1 MSIETTFSPPRVT
14 ANLAHAWGGIWRLT
28 FRQLLTP
35 GHWLVLAIGIAV
47 LILMFAGGSHW
58 GKPGEFLDWEVRFY
72 VTFLV
77 PVLAF
82 MAAGGAMR
90 DATKSSSVDY
100 VLTRPVPRPAFVVFK
115 YLAHMLCAQIDFLF
129 AFAVAVGF
137 SKAHQM
143 PDLGTVLLKLYLGQ
157 FLMVMAFSAF
167 GFLCATI
174 TSRYIVVGLAYAGV
188 IEMGVGQIPT
198 QISLLSMTHQVRG
211 ALGMLLD
218 RATIGQAGAP
228 SIGSATLVLLAFAVV
243 SLVAA
248 AVTFAVRELSGP
260 AEA

>member
-1 MSIETTFSPPRVT
+1 MSMDPKFSPPRVT

-28 FRQLLTP
+28 FRQLLVP
-35 GHWLVLAIGIAV
+35 GHWLVLAIGLAV
-47 LILMFAGGSHW
+47 LILMFAGGSRW
-58 GKPGEFLDWEVRFY
+58 GRPAEFLDWEVRFY
-72 VTFLV
+72 VSFLV

-100 VLTRPVPRPAFVVFK
+100 VLTRPVPRPAFMIFK

-129 AFAVAVGF
+129 AFAVVVGF
-137 SKAHQM
+137 SAAHQM
-143 PDLGTVLLKLYLGQ
+143 PDLGSVLLKLYLGQ
-157 FLMVMAFSAF
+157 FLMVVTFSAF

-198 QISLLSMTHQVRG
+198 QISLLSMTHQIRG

-218 RATIGQAGAP
+218 RATIGQAGSP
-228 SIGSATLVLLAFAVV
+228 GIGSATAVLLGFSVV
-243 SLVAA
+243 SLIVAA
-248 AVTFAVRELSGP
+248 IIFAVRELSGP